1 MNPANPATNPNMPI
15 EKIDTQA
22 TAPTASDSNSH
33 APAIDHGT
41 KRPADATDDKANTQ
55 TGQKRASDDAGQN
68 PRGGKVHDV
77 KDTPQARRIFDRNPI
92 GWPDKTLLEGA
103 QAAKGEG
110 SPSPSR
116 KARRKAAK
124 KKKEEEDAKK
134 AEEKMD
140 EDAEMEDPP
149 EDNPIPQPNFT
160 SPPPPQQQR
169 RSEGPASATTKVNTT
184 HNSDDGDEDEEMFDE
199 ESYNGR
205 EEYFGNLARPSESG
219 DTSETESEAT
229 FFRPAE
235 VLPRVTPSLR
245 SDTNLTPENTPKIDI
260 PFGIIKAGTRDSDL
274 ELFDH
279 DPDSPSYTVYE
290 MACHPGKNAVTRM
303 NNLSTEVYGVLEH
316 DRAIIA
322 EVRPDRKKMVQELG
336 PVEGTLPLFHM
347 VLGITKLEKAKG
359 LARPVVN
366 TAVRSLVNKP
376 NPWEPTHFAAYLSGI
391 GHIPATETYRLRIEN
406 AIRDEFESH
415 PAILTCLDKNHKG
428 LGINKNDYTRD
439 EAAHLLTKNLEVRFV
454 KHPNGGGTWWTLHWT
469 KNPANTYQ
477 GELDWI
483 LTIRKI
489 KIEVKFVGTINT
501 KPPHFH
507 LCGICHAIDH
517 TGEYCPFPTLD
528 GWHKIATENGGG
540 ANRGRGGY
548 RGGRGQGGRGQG
560 RGRGHGI

>member
-1 MNPANPATNPNMPI
+1 
-15 EKIDTQA
+15 
-22 TAPTASDSNSH
+22 
-33 APAIDHGT
+33 
-41 KRPADATDDKANTQ
+41 
-55 TGQKRASDDAGQN
+55 
-68 PRGGKVHDV
+68 
-77 KDTPQARRIFDRNPI
+77 
-92 GWPDKTLLEGA
+92 
-103 QAAKGEG
+103 
-110 SPSPSR
+110 
-116 KARRKAAK
+116 
-124 KKKEEEDAKK
+124 
-134 AEEKMD
+134 
-140 EDAEMEDPP
+140 
-149 EDNPIPQPNFT
+149 
-160 SPPPPQQQR
+160 
-169 RSEGPASATTKVNTT
+169 
-184 HNSDDGDEDEEMFDE
+184 MFDE
-199 ESYNGR
+199 ESYNDR
-205 EEYFGNLARPSESG
+205 EEYFGNLARPSE
-219 DTSETESEAT
+219 SETESEAT

-489 KIEVKFVGTINT
+489 KIEVKFVGTINA

-560 RGRGHGI
+560 RGRGRGI

>member
-33 APAIDHGT
+33 APAVDHGA

-279 DPDSPSYTVYE
+279 DPDSPSLTSPRDTLPPSYTVYE

-322 EVRPDRKKMVQELG
+322 EVRPDRKEDGAGTRTSRRNPPPLPHG
-336 PVEGTLPLFHM
+336 ARHHETREGEGARQACRQHCCAFP
-347 VLGITKLEKAKG
+347 GQQTK
-359 LARPVVN
+359 
-366 TAVRSLVNKP
+366 
-376 NPWEPTHFAAYLSGI
+376 PWEPTHFAAYLSGI

-415 PAILTCLDKNHKG
+415 PAILTC
-428 LGINKNDYTRD
+428 R
-439 EAAHLLTKNLEVRFV
+439 HLLTKNLEVRFV

-489 KIEVKFVGTINT
+489 KIE
-501 KPPHFH
+501 
-507 LCGICHAIDH
+507 
-517 TGEYCPFPTLD
+517 
-528 GWHKIATENGGG
+528 
-540 ANRGRGGY
+540 
-548 RGGRGQGGRGQG
+548 
-560 RGRGHGI
+560 